1 MSMRIDGVDIDAY
14 LEQRDEASKL
24 TPPRNGGG
32 FWSSVTRLQ
41 DDPAVEVME
50 VTYPEPKTINYIN
63 FLAARFPHV
72 VTVEFHDGD
81 DWIPVRM
88 PAASPDVKGLTPDEI
103 RDIARA
109 GRGRW
114 GDPVRYPITTSSPT
128 FIKPPTKGQLPHP
141 QHHGRYHWERITLR
155 TITFSA
161 SRVRFLLQRG
171 PGLAPRD
178 HVTRKDVPYSL
189 AIRALEIGYR
199 VAAVEDVP
207 SVEYDLSFNSTTNLL
222 GSRVSFSLLSSPAS
236 QAVSEQGRGWRS
248 EPQPFGHAVVNFYV
262 DVRGADGEAQV
273 IDGFQID
280 PLTIGPNISLYWS
293 NDEPDSDYTSID
305 QPITYP
311 LAQSHDTSPQGQ
323 RISQSVDGDGILF
336 QSSASYIEVDNTFL
350 QFTPKKPWWLGLSL
364 RSKFDGTGTDA
375 YGTSQHPIL
384 SFGEATLL
392 VDGDE
397 IQFARGNEVILR
409 IPLDP
414 DHGMESPFT
423 VTLECPSPN
432 IVRLTYMLADHEAVT
447 ETWEMLTPLTRPDN
461 VRIGG
466 FQGSDPGMPAMVVRG
481 LVLKT
486 DTEMTETDFIV
497 LSTDP
502 GAVCGPVDVPW
513 KGTPVVDNALMR
525 MHPRF
530 YHPDAN
536 PLALVG
542 GPGDRYGEMV
552 WAPVPRDYVLKRGTL
567 RLPPTKSKFFKF
579 EITNL
584 VAEHYESFVPIQR
597 QVNMLPSVLQSIDA
611 RTSTPGSETPD
622 DTYAPGIDVDKNLET
637 QSFKDNPALSAD
649 TSSSQTTRTEALTI
663 TNPLLSQKVADT
675 GWVWRYQN
683 WHVGAAAPRF
693 VEVSKHVYETI
704 NIEQKTKVGYFAG
717 IKSIRAVRADYTTPF
732 DIEQINE
739 TFHDATHVGETSGSV
754 IEGEVLQSETARS
767 MTTSVPFNSSRP
779 VRGIQFASVQS
790 EARLLSPTT
799 EIFTPFGDASIAPHS
814 DGSVH
819 VNRGY
824 HRVTYGDI
832 DGESFFTATDMLVRT
847 NHMKNPRLQA
857 TSTSTEIRRNLAS
870 TEIPV
875 PVGDA
880 TVTSVTYRGESWWR
894 LVNTT
899 ANHGARKMVDLSE
912 LTNGVTYTASWEVLN
927 DGATPVTINVDFCD
941 AGITTYTIAPGEQ
954 RRVWA
959 TGSLATY
966 TSVMR
971 FTDLAPT
978 VAGTGLLVRNIMV
991 ERGNRPRPYFNGDSP
1006 TDAGLTFSWLGTA
1019 GASPSV
1025 AKGPIIN
1032 DPGPYSSA
1040 DARPWITTG
1049 VSPTGG
1055 GVGAIYPQWG
1065 NTQLA
1070 LLTPTGGRVATTPG
1084 RFYSLKVKVRVVG
1097 GVGTEKISAWLRFY
1111 TSGGS
1116 ATGEATEV
1124 VVTPLSSDF
1133 VEISSPAALTAP
1145 SNVDHVRML
1154 VADPSG
1160 TWINSM
1166 GRLEFADII
1175 IEEVSAVGEEAG
1187 PYFHG
1192 SLREEEGFDYRWVG
1206 DLDASPSG
1214 YYALSGSRETLYSDL
1229 EPLTYYEI
1237 EGTLKGGVIVGGV
1250 ETPMIDPP
1258 SSGVIYGSTIVTAPA
1273 SATEPV
1279 TVVSQIVSSGGE
1291 VLAQGDEV
1299 VAPGTTA
1306 DIIVEY
1312 PIGSAIDLHEYSQI
1326 ENTTSSYTTLEGGS
1340 WGDVEKSPIMGELT
1354 LRTIQQGPA
1363 SGHAFSVVRSGI
1375 FETTVQWQFSVD
1387 AGATWVDGLSVRN
1400 DPYGVLTFPTP
1411 GNSLMWRA
1419 ILTDESASVSALSIR
1434 PWYGVFDQGQPH
1446 FSDTMVLGPNRAP
1459 SEIFQSI
1466 ETDPMWKIGAVEIP
1480 SWWYQ
1485 RETDG
1490 PPVDLDNEIT
1500 GGGVDEEQSFLDI
1513 DSTVDDEVEGG
1524 PEMMVLEGY

>member
-1 MSMRIDGVDIDAY
+1 MAMRIDGVDIDAY
-14 LEQRDEASKL
+14 LEQRDAASKL

-32 FWSSVTRLQ
+32 FWSSATRLQ

-63 FLAARFPHV
+63 VLSGRFPHV
-72 VTVEFHDGD
+72 IRVEFHDGN
-81 DWIPVRM
+81 DWVPVRM
-88 PAASPDVKGLTPDEI
+88 PAASPNVVGLTQDEI
-103 RDIARA
+103 RDIARS
-109 GRGRW
+109 GRGKW
-114 GDPVRYPITTSSPT
+114 GEPVRYAITTSSPT
-128 FIKPPTKGQLPHP
+128 YIKPPTKYQLPHP
-141 QHHGRYHWERITLR
+141 QHHGNNHWERITLR

-171 PGLAPRD
+171 PGMAPRD
-178 HVTRKDVPYSL
+178 HVTRKVVPYSL
-189 AIRALEIGYR
+189 ALRALEIGYR

-207 SVEYDLSFNSTTNLL
+207 SIEYDLSFNSTTNLL
-222 GSRVSFSLLSSPAS
+222 GSRVSFSLLSNPAT
-236 QAVSEQGRGWRS
+236 QAIAEQGRGWRS

-280 PLTIGPNISLYWS
+280 PLTIGPNVSLYWS
-293 NDEPDSDYTSID
+293 NDEPDTDYTSLD

-323 RISQSVDGDGILF
+323 RVSQSVDGDEILF
-336 QSSASYIEVDNTFL
+336 QSSASYIEVDNTYL
-350 QFTPKKPWWLGLSL
+350 QFNPKKPWWLGLSL
-364 RSKFDGTGTDA
+364 RSKFDRTGTDA

-392 VDGDE
+392 VDNGE
-397 IQFARGNEVILR
+397 IQFARGNEILLR

-414 DHGMESPFT
+414 DHGLESPFT
-423 VTLECPSPN
+423 LTLESPKPN
-432 IVRLTYMLADHEAVT
+432 LVRLTYMLGDHEAVT
-447 ETWEMLTPLTRPDN
+447 ESLEMTTSIPRSGN

-466 FQGSDPGMPAMVVRG
+466 FQGSDPGMPAMAVRG

-486 DTEMTETDFIV
+486 DTEMTETDFTV

-525 MHPRF
+525 MHARF

-552 WAPVPRDYVLKRGTL
+552 WAPIPRDYVLKRGTL
-567 RLPPTKSKFFKF
+567 RLPPTKSKYFKF

-597 QVNMLPSVLQSIDA
+597 QVNMLPAVLQSMDA
-611 RTSTPGSETPD
+611 RTNTSGSETPD
-622 DTYAPGIDVDKNLET
+622 ATYAPGINVDKNLET
-637 QSFKDNPALSAD
+637 QSFKDNPALSPD
-649 TSSSQTTRTEALTI
+649 TSSSQRTRTEALTI
-663 TNPLLSQKVADT
+663 NNPLLKEKVADK

-704 NIEQKTKVGYFAG
+704 NIRQKTKVGYFAG
-717 IKSIRAVRADYTTPF
+717 IKSIRAVRVDYTTPF
-732 DIEQINE
+732 DVEQIEE
-739 TFHDATHVGETSGSV
+739 TFHDTTHIGEVSGAV
-754 IEGEVLQSETARS
+754 IEGEVLQSKTSRS
-767 MTTSVPFNSSRP
+767 TTTSVPFNSSRP

-799 EIFTPFGDASIAPHS
+799 EIFTPFGDASAIPHS

-832 DGESFFTATDMLVRT
+832 DGESFFTATDVLVRT
-847 NHMKNPRLQA
+847 NLMKNPRIQA
-857 TSTSTEIRRNLAS
+857 TSTSTEIRRNIATAEAPSPLGNATIT
-870 TEIPV
+870 TE
-875 PVGDA
+875 
-880 TVTSVTYRGESWWR
+880 TYQGESWWR
-894 LVNTT
+894 VTNTP
-899 ANHGARKMVDLSE
+899 ADHGARKTLDLAE
-912 LTNGVTYTASWEVLN
+912 LVNGVTYTASWEVFN
-927 DGATPVTINVDFCD
+927 DGASPVAITVDFCD
-941 AGITTYTIAPGEQ
+941 AGHTTYTIAPGEQ

-959 TGSLATY
+959 TGSQATY
-966 TSVMR
+966 TSTYR
-971 FTDLAPT
+971 FADFALAAANT
-978 VAGTGLLVRNIMV
+978 SILVRNILV
-991 ERGNRPRPYFNGDSP
+991 ERSNRPRPYFNGDSLP
-1006 TDAGLTFSWLGTA
+1006 DAGLTFSWLGTA
-1019 GASPSV
+1019 GASPSSAVGQIVRDPASYV
-1025 AKGPIIN
+1025 AGAI
-1032 DPGPYSSA
+1032 
-1040 DARPWITTG
+1040 PWITSG

-1065 NTQLA
+1065 NDLIS
-1070 LLTPTGGRVATTPG
+1070 LLTPTASKILTSPG
-1084 RFYSLKVKVRVVG
+1084 RYYALRMKVRVVG
-1097 GVGTEKISAWLRFY
+1097 GGGAEKISARLRFY
-1111 TSGGS
+1111 TSGNN
-1116 ATGEATEV
+1116 ATGDATEV
-1124 VVTPLSSDF
+1124 VAIPLTSDF
-1133 VEISSPAALTAP
+1133 VEISCPASIVSP
-1145 SNVDHVRML
+1145 SDVDHVRMI
-1154 VADPSG
+1154 VADPAS

-1175 IEEVSAVGEEAG
+1175 IEEVFAVGEVAG
-1187 PYFHG
+1187 PYFNG
-1192 SLREEEGFDYRWVG
+1192 SFSDEDGFDYRWEG

-1214 YYALSGSRETLYSDL
+1214 YYALSGSRDTLYSDL
-1229 EPLTYYEI
+1229 ELLTYYEI
-1237 EGTLKGGVIVGGV
+1237 EGTLKGGVIVGGI
-1250 ETPMIDPP
+1250 ETPTIDPP

-1273 SATEPV
+1273 TATEPL
-1279 TVVSQIVSSGGE
+1279 TVVSQIVSAGGE

-1312 PIGSAIDLHEYSQI
+1312 PIGSAIDLHEYAQV
-1326 ENTTSSYTTLEGGS
+1326 ENTVSSYITLEDGS
-1340 WGDVEKSPIMGELT
+1340 WGDVEQAPIKSRLT

-1363 SGHAFSVVRSGI
+1363 NGHAFSVVRSGL

-1387 AGATWVDGLSVRN
+1387 AGVTWVDGLSVRN

-1411 GNSLMWRA
+1411 GTSLMWRA
-1419 ILTDESASVSALSIR
+1419 ILTDESSSVSALSIR
-1434 PWYGVFDQGQPH
+1434 PWYGVFDRGQPH

-1485 RETDG
+1485 RDTSG
-1490 PPVDLDNEIT
+1490 PPVEIDNEIT
-1500 GGGVDEEQSFLDI
+1500 GGGVDEEEHFLDI
-1513 DSTVDDEVEGG
+1513 ESTVDDETEGG
-1524 PEMMVLEGY
+1524 PEIMVLEGY